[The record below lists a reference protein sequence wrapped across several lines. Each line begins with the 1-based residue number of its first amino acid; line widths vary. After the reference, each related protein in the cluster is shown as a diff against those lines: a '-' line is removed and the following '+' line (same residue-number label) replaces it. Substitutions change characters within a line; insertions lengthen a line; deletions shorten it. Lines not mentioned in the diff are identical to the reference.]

1 MNKFLE
7 TILNIYR
14 IVELR
19 ERILLTLGMLLV
31 YRIGAQIVLPGIDPV
46 QLSELTN
53 RTGGGGLLGILN
65 AFTGGAFANASV
77 FALGIMPYISASIV
91 VQLMGIA
98 VPYLQKLLIEGES
111 GRKKITQITRW
122 LTILI
127 CVIQAPAYL
136 FGLSALGVPDSAFV
150 ADGKYWPMYGT
161 NDDGSEAPRL
171 LAFVF
176 LANAYASKANTFL
189 DSLRSLGMEVIDA
202 GNTGLHYVQFWG
214 GTEEE
219 PKPDADIR
227 NYGKAQ
233 LFISTPDKF
242 GPMGLFG
249 NITANIIYRMSTGNP
264 FEYSPIGG
272 ASEWRNGP
280 LTTRTDM
287 SFEKVVLQ
295 KNNTKAT
302 FYIQISNLFNQR
314 DVRGDGDFSS
324 IYGPGEFIRWG
335 MESPRPD
342 NKQFQDY
349 GDFYA
354 NTRYHGSPREIQVG
368 IRTSF

>member
-1 MNKFLE
+1 
-7 TILNIYR
+7 
-14 IVELR
+14 V
-19 ERILLTLGMLLV
+19 
-31 YRIGAQIVLPGIDPV
+31 
-46 QLSELTN
+46 
-53 RTGGGGLLGILN
+53 
-65 AFTGGAFANASV
+65 
-77 FALGIMPYISASIV
+77 
-91 VQLMGIA
+91 A
-98 VPYLQKLLIEGES
+98 VKGEAGVGS
-111 GRKKITQITRW
+111 QFW
-122 LTILI
+122 
-127 CVIQAPAYL
+127 
-136 FGLSALGVPDSAFV
+136 VPDSAFV
-150 ADGKYWPMYGT
+150 ADGKYWTMYGT
-161 NDDGSEAPRL
+161 NDDGSEAPRP
-171 LAFVF
+171 LAPVF